1 MVKHKR
7 WSDKQKSEPTESEE
21 KEIISEQKI
30 THSKIQTKPKSLI
43 LSGTKYIYIIAAAA
57 LLSGVFTPLT
67 IDAEAEQVVFGML
80 VIFLGLAGGIIIFLG
95 IKKQKFTI
103 IMVSGGLG
111 LMFASLIL
119 IYEVANRSLFG

>member
-43 LSGTKYIYIIAAAA
+43 LSGTKYVYLIAITA
-57 LLSGVFTPLT
+57 LLSGIFTPLT
-67 IDAEAEQVVFGML
+67 VGEDIEQVVSGML
-80 VIFLGLAGGIIIFLG
+80 VIFLGLAGGILIFLG
-95 IKKQKFTI
+95 IKNQKRISFMI
-103 IMVSGGLG
+103 LIGLG
-111 LMFASLIL
+111 LMCASLIL
-119 IYEVANRSLFG
+119 IYELLDKSILG

>member
-7 WSDKQKSEPTESEE
+7 WSDK
-21 KEIISEQKI
+21 
-30 THSKIQTKPKSLI
+30 PKSDTPPIDEENVLEQETPIQKDPKDIKSII
-43 LSGTKYIYIIAAAA
+43 LSGTKYIYIITAAA

-103 IMVSGGLG
+103 IMVCGGLG
-111 LMFASLIL
+111 LMVASLIL

>member
-7 WSDKQKSEPTESEE
+7 WSDKPKSDTPSIDEE
-21 KEIISEQKI
+21 KNVLEQETSTQKD
-30 THSKIQTKPKSLI
+30 PKDIKSTI
-43 LSGTKYIYIIAAAA
+43 LSGTKYIYIVAAAA

-67 IDAEAEQVVFGML
+67 VDAEAEQVVFGML